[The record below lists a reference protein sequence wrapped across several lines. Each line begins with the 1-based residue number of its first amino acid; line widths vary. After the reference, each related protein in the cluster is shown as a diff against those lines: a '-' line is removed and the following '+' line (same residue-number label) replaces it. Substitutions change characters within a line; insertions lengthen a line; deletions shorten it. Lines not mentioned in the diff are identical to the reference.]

1 MILFY
6 YLQCHKYVDY
16 DCLRNSV
23 SQGYMGVVRFATISF
38 NLNDLNSTDLE
49 VTDLRAENP
58 GYIGDIFT
66 TYVYAIMCGVL

>member
-23 SQGYMGVVRFATISF
+23 SQGYMGV
-38 NLNDLNSTDLE
+38 NSPYKG
-49 VTDLRAENP
+49 N
-58 GYIGDIFT
+58 
-66 TYVYAIMCGVL
+66 